1 MINLICESGLYHLWL
16 TLLSLYRSS
25 ALHHAIDTAG
35 AWCNRQID
43 ESRLLAVLCR
53 EGSFAR
59 SWESS
64 LLCKYMGLAVNLPIR
79 FLQWLYGKLQSLWEG
94 SFFARLAFRMGR
106 ETAIAQSWL
115 ILLLWIIPYQNWS
128 NGYTLAGFLLLFAL
142 FCLRGMHERTATLD
156 IKTLGVYPALFFSMV
171 CLAVPLSAYPDLSK
185 RFLIYYGGAGLCL
198 LITISATRHLKDLTR
213 LAAGG
218 AGALTVASL
227 YAVYQRIQGV
237 DIKSAYVD
245 AALNPNMPG
254 RVYSFYDNPN
264 SFAVFLLLLIPIS
277 AGLVL
282 STKHW
287 FARLLAIGST
297 LLGILALIM
306 TYSRAC
312 WVGFAIST
320 IVFLF
325 LWRPKL
331 IPLLTALCI
340 FSFPILPVSVGDRI
354 MSIFNFSDT
363 STSSRFPLYEAAAR
377 AILSSPV
384 RRVR

>member
-1 MINLICESGLYHLWL
+1 MDIQLTQMQL
-16 TLLSLYRSS
+16 TLP
-25 ALHHAIDTAG
+25 
-35 AWCNRQID
+35 
-43 ESRLLAVLCR
+43 
-53 EGSFAR
+53 EGSFV
-59 SWESS
+59 
-64 LLCKYMGLAVNLPIR
+64 GTT
-79 FLQWLYGKLQSLWEG
+79 
-94 SFFARLAFRMGR
+94 FAR
-106 ETAIAQSWL
+106 
-115 ILLLWIIPYQNWS
+115 
-128 NGYTLAGFLLLFAL
+128 
-142 FCLRGMHERTATLD
+142 C
-156 IKTLGVYPALFFSMV
+156 
-171 CLAVPLSAYPDLSK
+171 
-185 RFLIYYGGAGLCL
+185 
-198 LITISATRHLKDLTR
+198 
-213 LAAGG
+213 
-218 AGALTVASL
+218 
-227 YAVYQRIQGV
+227 
-237 DIKSAYVD
+237 
-245 AALNPNMPG
+245 LNPNMPG

-377 AILSSPV
+377 AILSSPITGV
-384 RRVR
+384 GLGTAAPQKYIMQNVAYHGNHLYVHAHNLYLEVWLETGLFGLCGFIGGVLWNVKNAARQARKGAKSPAKFIGIGAASALCGCMVAGLADYPFGYPRVMTVFWFVFAMAIASVKVCRMEENN